1 MEIGNKVGCENV
13 AKNASVICYQN
24 WKRLLIFC
32 RKSACTV
39 LLVSNAELI
48 FQTPE
53 NPEWWRSSVIY
64 QIYPRSFA
72 DGNGDGMGDLKGI
85 TDRLPALAELNID
98 AIWCSP
104 FFKSPQKD
112 AGYDVSDYKDIDPLF
127 GTLEDFDNLVAEAKK
142 HGIRIIVDLVPNHS
156 SSEHEFFKAALKAAP
171 GSPEREM
178 YMFRD
183 GKGKNGELPPNNW
196 QSVFGGNAWTR
207 INEADGKPG
216 QWYLH
221 LFDSSQ
227 PDLNWENPAIPDEFD
242 EILRFWLRKGVDG
255 FRVDVAHG
263 MVKRAGLPD
272 ATIYDE
278 NLRERPITGMTMAEA
293 EEAVPYWG
301 QPGVHDAIRRF
312 RRVIDEFDDRAM
324 CAEASMSPLPRLA
337 MWVRPDEY
345 HQSFNFDYMHSAYEP
360 AALKKI
366 ITDSIVEYGKVGAS
380 STWVLSNHDGIRHA
394 TRLGI
399 APENTPRPGDGI
411 HPSDPMPDEALGLR
425 RARAA
430 TAFMLG
436 LPGGAYIYQG
446 EELGLPEHTTL
457 SDSFRED
464 PTFFRTKGERVG
476 RDGCRVPL
484 PWEAGVNESNGFS
497 TTGKSWLPQPASYK
511 RYARSEQEG
520 VAGSTLELYKR
531 LLKVRKQL
539 QLGAGNFR
547 WAAEYQ
553 DGDETLAY
561 INSGVLVLSNFGKKA
576 VVVPA
581 GEILAT
587 TQHDLSIEG
596 ELEQDQ
602 TVWIKL

>member
-1 MEIGNKVGCENV
+1 MVTVWSRFVYLKTAPNHPKIAYNLGGMSN
-13 AKNASVICYQN
+13 SPILYQT
-24 WKRLLIFC
+24 KD
-32 RKSACTV
+32 
-39 LLVSNAELI
+39 
-48 FQTPE
+48 

-85 TDRLPALAELNID
+85 ESRLPALAELGID

-127 GTLEDFDNLVAEAKK
+127 GTLADFDSLVATANK
-142 HGIRIIVDLVPNHS
+142 HNIKIIVDLVPNHS
-156 SSEHEFFKAALKAAP
+156 SSDHEFFKAALAAAP

-183 GKGKNGELPPNNW
+183 GKGVNGELPPNNW
-196 QSVFGGNAWTR
+196 ESVFGGIAWTR
-207 INEADGKPG
+207 ITEPDGTPG

-221 LFDSSQ
+221 IFDSSQ
-227 PDLNWENPAIPDEFD
+227 PDLNWDNPKVREMFD
-242 EILRFWLRKGVDG
+242 DVLRFWLDRGAAG
-255 FRVDVAHG
+255 FRIDVAHG

-272 ATIYDE
+272 V
-278 NLRERPITGMTMAEA
+278 AEA
-293 EEAVPYWG
+293 DSHMGGAKTEAQMSIKELEEKNPFWG
-301 QPGVHDAIRRF
+301 QPEVHDINRRF
-312 RRVIDEFDDRAM
+312 RNVLNEYQDRVM
-324 CAEASMSPLPRLA
+324 CGEAWVMPLERMA
-337 MWVRPDEY
+337 TWVRPDEY
-345 HQSFNFDYMHSAYEP
+345 HQTFNFGYLETPWNKEKLQKVVTES
-360 AALKKI
+360 LKVFG
-366 ITDSIVEYGKVGAS
+366 DVGAP
-380 STWVLSNHDGIRHA
+380 STWVLSNHDVIRHA
-394 TRLGI
+394 SRMGYDQI
-399 APENTPRPGDGI
+399 PKQGDGI
-411 HPSDPMPDEALGLR
+411 GPNSPQPDEALGQR

-430 TAFMLG
+430 SAFMLG

-457 SDSFRED
+457 SASFRED

-497 TTGKSWLPQPASYK
+497 STGKSWLPQPDSYK
-511 RYARSEQEG
+511 KYARSNQEG

-531 LLKVRKQL
+531 LLKVRREEVM
-539 QLGAGNFR
+539 GAGNFR
-547 WAAEYQ
+547 WAPEFE
-553 DGDETLAY
+553 DKNTLAY
-561 INSGVLVLSNFGKKA
+561 INNGVLVLSNFGPDA

-581 GEILAT
+581 GELLAT
-587 TQHDLSIEG
+587 TQHDLTIEG
-596 ELEQDQ
+596 ELEIDQ

>member
-1 MEIGNKVGCENV
+1 MSESREFLTT
-13 AKNASVICYQN
+13 KNPA
-24 WKRLLIFC
+24 
-32 RKSACTV
+32 A
-39 LLVSNAELI
+39 
-48 FQTPE
+48 
-53 NPEWWRSSVIY
+53 EWWRTSVIY

-72 DGNGDGMGDLKGI
+72 DADGDGLGDLKGI
-85 TDRLPALAELNID
+85 TSRLDSLASLGID
-98 AIWCSP
+98 AIWFSP

-112 AGYDVSDYKDIDPLF
+112 AGYDISDYRLIDPIF
-127 GTLEDFDNLVAEAKK
+127 GTNEDFDILLAKSK
-142 HGIRIIVDLVPNHS
+142 SLGIRIIVDIVPNHTS
-156 SSEHEFFKAALKAAP
+156 DQHVWFQAALNAAP
-171 GSPEREM
+171 GSEERAYYHFKE
-178 YMFRD
+178 
-183 GKGKNGELPPNNW
+183 GKGVNGELPPNNW
-196 QSVFGGNAWTR
+196 RSIFGGPAWSR
-207 INEADGKPG
+207 INESDGSPG

-227 PDLNWENPAIPDEFD
+227 PDLNWENPAIADEFD

-278 NLRERPITGMTMAEA
+278 NLRERPISKLSMQEA

-312 RRVIDEFDDRAM
+312 RKVIDEFEDRAM

-345 HQSFNFDYMHSAYEP
+345 HQSFNFDYMHGAYEP
-360 AALKKI
+360 AAIKKI
-366 ITDSIVEYGKVGAS
+366 VTDSIVEYGKVGAS
-380 STWVLSNHDGIRHA
+380 STWVMSNHDGIRHA

-411 HPSDPMPDEALGLR
+411 HPTDPAPDEALGLR

-430 TAFMLG
+430 TSFMLG
-436 LPGGAYIYQG
+436 LPGSSYLYQG
-446 EELGLPEHTTL
+446 EELGLPEAWQL
-457 SDSFRED
+457 EGKYRQD
-464 PTFFRTKGERVG
+464 PTYARTNGERIG

-484 PWEAGVNESNGFS
+484 PWEAGVGTANGFN
-497 TTGKSWLPQPASYK
+497 TTGKSWLPQPDNYRVFS
-511 RYARSEQEG
+511 RNLQEG

-531 LLKVRKQL
+531 LLKERKVFGMGS
-539 QLGAGNFR
+539 GAFR
-547 WAAEYQ
+547 WAEEYQ
-553 DGDETLAY
+553 DKNTLAY
-561 INSGVLVLSNFGKKA
+561 INNHVLVLINFGPEP

-581 GEILAT
+581 GEVLVT
-587 TQHDLSIEG
+587 TQHDLTAER

-602 TVWIKL
+602 VVWIKL